1 MTGFFMEKK
10 IQLTEKEI
18 KEQKKLRPRALYSEK
33 LIKIINNT
41 EIKFYREVDIPK
53 TKTGITNKAKKLLE
67 EYKTKM
73 KKDKKK

>member
-1 MTGFFMEKK
+1 MEKK